1 MTATIRSGALLAAG
15 EGSRLRE
22 GGWPMAKPL
31 VPIGGVPLVEHVLGN
46 LLAAG
51 VERIA
56 VIFNARE
63 EDCARFVRSR
73 FPEED
78 IEILLKTTASSFES
92 YREISAML
100 VRPARGLARRQARG
114 LAPGPA
120 LVSTV
125 DAWCSRPAFL
135 EFARKAAE
143 APEEATV
150 LAVTPFVADEKPLRV
165 TLGRE
170 GRIASIGGEAGD
182 AVTAGI
188 YVFPQSVRSLR
199 APETLGRLR
208 EYLAWLVERGEPV
221 LGIPIETVVD
231 VDRPED
237 VRLAEALAAG
247 SKPVPEPAHSGNKS

>member
-1 MTATIRSGALLAAG
+1 MTTRIRSGGILAAG

-22 GGWPMAKPL
+22 AGWPMAKPL
-31 VPIGGVPLVEHVLGN
+31 VPIQGVPLIEHVLGN

-51 VERIA
+51 VERVS

-63 EDCARFVRSR
+63 EGCARFVRSR
-73 FPEED
+73 FAGED

-92 YREISAML
+92 YKEISAML
-100 VRPARGLARRQARG
+100 ARGP
-114 LAPGPA
+114 APGPA

-143 APEEATV
+143 APAEATV

-165 TLGRE
+165 TLGRA

-188 YVFPQSVRSLR
+188 YLFPERVRSLP
-199 APETLGRLR
+199 APETLRRLR

-237 VRLAEALAAG
+237 VRLAETFAAG
-247 SKPVPEPAHSGNKS
+247 AKSAPEPAHSGSGS

>member
-1 MTATIRSGALLAAG
+1 VTRRIRSGGIIAAG

-31 VPIGGVPLVEHVLGN
+31 VPIQGVPLIEHVLGN

-56 VIFNARE
+56 VIFNAQE

-73 FPEED
+73 FPEAD
-78 IEILLKTTASSFES
+78 IEILVKTTASSFES
-92 YREISAML
+92 YKEICAML
-100 VRPARGLARRQARG
+100 AR
-114 LAPGPA
+114 GPA

-125 DAWCSRPAFL
+125 DAWCSRQAFL
-135 EFARKAAE
+135 EFARRAAE
-143 APEEATV
+143 APEDATV

-165 TLGRE
+165 TLGGE
-170 GRIASIGGEAGD
+170 GRVIAIGGETGD

-188 YVFPQSVRSLR
+188 YLFPEPVRSLR
-199 APETLGRLR
+199 APEALGRLR
-208 EYLAWLVERGEPV
+208 EYLGWLVERGGPV

-237 VRLAEALAAG
+237 VRLAEAFAAG
-247 SKPVPEPAHSGNKS
+247 LKTAEPAHSGSRS

>member
-1 MTATIRSGALLAAG
+1 VTARIRCGGILAAG

-22 GGWPMAKPL
+22 AGWPMAKPL
-31 VPIGGVPLVEHVLGN
+31 IPIQGVPLIEHVLGN

-63 EDCARFVRSR
+63 EDCAGFIRSR
-73 FPEED
+73 FPGED
-78 IEILLKTTASSFES
+78 IEILLKSTASSFES
-92 YREISAML
+92 YKEISAIMA
-100 VRPARGLARRQARG
+100 RGPAR
-114 LAPGPA
+114 GPA

-125 DAWCSRPAFL
+125 DAWCSREAFL
-135 EFARKAAE
+135 EFAHKAAE
-143 APEEATV
+143 APDDATV

-165 TLGRE
+165 TLGSD
-170 GRIASIGGEAGD
+170 GRITSIGGEAGD

-188 YVFPQSVRSLR
+188 YLFPERVRSLR
-199 APETLGRLR
+199 APQTLGRLR
-208 EYLAWLVERGEPV
+208 EYLAWLVERGESV

-237 VRLAEALAAG
+237 VRLAEALAAS
-247 SKPVPEPAHSGNKS
+247 SKSFPEPAHSGDRP

>member
-1 MTATIRSGALLAAG
+1 MSARIRKGGILAAG

-22 GGWPMAKPL
+22 AGWPMAKPL
-31 VPIGGVPLVEHVLGN
+31 VPIEGVPLIEHVLGN

-56 VIFNARE
+56 VILNEHE

-73 FPEED
+73 FPGDD

-92 YREISAML
+92 YKEISAML
-100 VRPARGLARRQARG
+100 AGFPAHALARDP
-114 LAPGPA
+114 APGPA

-125 DAWCSRPAFL
+125 DAWCFRPAFL

-150 LAVTPFVADEKPLRV
+150 LAVTSFVADEKPLRV
-165 TLGRE
+165 TLGAE
-170 GRIASIGGEAGD
+170 GRVTSIGGERGD

-188 YVFPQSVRSLR
+188 YVFPERARSLR
-199 APETLGRLR
+199 APRRLGRLR
-208 EYLAWLVERGEPV
+208 EYLAWLVERGELV
-221 LGIPIETVVD
+221 LGIPIGTVVD

-237 VRLAEALAAG
+237 VRLAESFAA
-247 SKPVPEPAHSGNKS
+247 SARSAPEPAHSGNRS

>member
-1 MTATIRSGALLAAG
+1 MTAKIRSGGILAAG
-15 EGSRLRE
+15 EGSRLR
-22 GGWPMAKPL
+22 GAGWPMAKPL
-31 VPIGGVPLVEHVLGN
+31 VPIRGVPLIEHVLGN

-51 VERIA
+51 IERVA

-73 FPEED
+73 FPGED

-100 VRPARGLARRQARG
+100 ARFPARG

-143 APEEATV
+143 APAEATV
-150 LAVTPFVADEKPLRV
+150 LAVTPFVADEKPLRA
-165 TLGRE
+165 TLGRG

-188 YVFPQSVRSLR
+188 YLFPERVRSLR

-208 EYLAWLVERGEPV
+208 EYLTWLVERGEPV

-237 VRLAEALAAG
+237 VRLAEAFAAG
-247 SKPVPEPAHSGNKS
+247 AKSAPEPAHSGNRS